1 MAEGGQDPNQPDPM
15 RELERIEEELMRIDD
30 ERIMNNRALADIRAL
45 VDEIENEMQQ
55 NENQEGEDDDLLNYD
70 VLQLMSFENH
80 HIIVS
85 SCPCHNWYMR
95 DFCMSIFSNLESPI
109 FHTVWSS
116 LADDPDL
123 YGCYFISSNMA
134 AMFSR
139 MDPVFMDRRVGHSH
153 GVIINVSELTRYTFL
168 SAVCAIAD
176 MGAMPCEYIRFMSLM
191 DINQLLLSCPRWM
204 FELMQFFTKYYSER
218 MSEIGNS
225 N

>member
-1 MAEGGQDPNQPDPM
+1 MAEGGHDPDQIDPI
-15 RELERIEEELMRIDD
+15 RELERIEQELMRIDD
-30 ERIMNNRALADIRAL
+30 ERILNNRYIQDIREL
-45 VDEIENEMQQ
+45 VEEIENEMQ
-55 NENQEGEDDDLLNYD
+55 EDEDDLLNYD

-95 DFCMSIFSNLESPI
+95 DFCMSMYSNLESPI
-109 FHTVWSS
+109 FPTVWTS

-139 MDPVFMDRRVGHSH
+139 MDCVFMDRCVGPTH

-204 FELMQFFTKYYSER
+204 FELMQIFTRYYSDR
-218 MSEIGNS
+218 MTEIGHS
-225 N
+225 S